1 MSCLFC
7 AESTWSTSQKLLE
20 SLFCIS
26 MGIYLLQGF
35 ESLWNRLW
43 NRGKLRK
50 VCGTEENSKVRA
62 GEHGYSRSS
71 VSNHVILG

>member
-1 MSCLFC
+1 MSCCLFC
-7 AESTWSTSQKLLE
+7 AESTWSTNQKLLE

-35 ESLWNRLW
+35 K
-43 NRGKLRK
+43 GY
-50 VCGTEENSKVRA
+50 CGTEENSKVRA